1 MKPHVL
7 NRRIHYWLTL
17 LVAIPL
23 TIVVSTGLLLQIKK
37 QWTWVQPPEKRG
49 SGKIPGISFND
60 MLEKV
65 RSHQGFE
72 TFDWTDVQR
81 IDVRPSKGVT
91 KLVLKGDWEMQ
102 LDSATGEILQVAI
115 RRSDWIESLHDGSF
129 FLGDFSKL
137 GIFLPSGIGLLLMLL
152 SGLWLFWH
160 PIQAKRRKRQT
171 KPLSE
176 QQPLSSGN

>member
-23 TIVVSTGLLLQIKK
+23 TVVVSTGLLLQIKK
-37 QWTWVQPPEKRG
+37 QWTWVQPPEKKG
-49 SGKIPGISFND
+49 TGKTPSISFGD

-65 RSHQGFE
+65 RSHKGFE
-72 TFDWTDVQR
+72 SFDWPDIQR

-91 KLVLKGDWEMQ
+91 KLILTGDWEMQ
-102 LDSATGEILQVAI
+102 LDSATGEIMQVAI
-115 RRSDWIESLHDGSF
+115 RRSDWIESLHDGSY

-137 GIFLPSGIGLLLMLL
+137 GIFFPSGIGLLLMLL

-160 PIQAKRRKRQT
+160 PIQAKRRKLKS
-171 KPLSE
+171 KPRTE
-176 QQPLSSGN
+176 N

>member
-37 QWTWVQPPEKRG
+37 QWTWVQPPEKKG
-49 SGKIPGISFND
+49 TGKIPGITFGD

-72 TFDWTDVQR
+72 AFDWTDVQR

-102 LDSATGEILQVAI
+102 LDSATGEIMQVAI
-115 RRSDWIESLHDGSF
+115 RRSDWIESLHDGSY
-129 FLGDFSKL
+129 FLGDYSKL

-160 PIQAKRRKRQT
+160 PIQAKRRKLKA
-171 KPLSE
+171 KPHTE
-176 QQPLSSGN
+176 QQPLPQRN

>member
-23 TIVVSTGLLLQIKK
+23 TIVVSTGILLQIKK
-37 QWTWVQPPEKRG
+37 QWTWVQPPEKKG
-49 SGKIPGISFND
+49 TGKVPGITFSD

-72 TFDWTDVQR
+72 EFDWSDIQR

-91 KLVLKGDWEMQ
+91 KIVLTGDWEMQ
-102 LDSATGEILQVAI
+102 LNSTTGEILQVAI
-115 RRSDWIESLHDGSF
+115 RRSDWIESLHDGSY
-129 FLGDFSKL
+129 FLGDYSKL
-137 GIFLPSGIGLLLMLL
+137 GIFLPSGIGLLLMLV

-160 PIQAKRRKRQT
+160 PIQAKRKKIKAKRNNE
-171 KPLSE
+171 L
-176 QQPLSSGN
+176 QPSSQSN